1 MFTLILAAL
10 LIGLWLA
17 YKRLRTRVES
27 LEARLNAFEPPS
39 VLGSVARPAPNEAS
53 MPARRTDAAPVRAT
67 PPPAPAQPSSAP
79 AMTPAETSTIAA
91 VSAPPLA
98 RPVTLKPAPP
108 VDRSTPPPGGLAAP
122 SSPEPAIPIPARAD
136 GWEVVVGTSWLNKLG
151 VLVFVIGVA
160 LLVGYSMTQLGP
172 AGRVAIGFGISAVM
186 LATGVVLERRDDY
199 RNYAHGLVAGGW
211 AGAYFT
217 AYAMH
222 ALPAARI
229 ITSPL
234 VGTICLIAIATG
246 MIVHSLRYRSQ
257 TVTALAYV
265 VAYVTLALTPLSH
278 FSLVASVPLSIS
290 LLVVAQR
297 LGWSGISGL
306 GLVSTY
312 GIFMLRGRLFAP
324 GAVDDAAGWIPFVV
338 LAAYWLS
345 FEAADIAALRSG
357 RNEKTAPLFALNAV
371 AFLGSGIVQ
380 VPLGRPDVLS
390 LFLASTASAYLA
402 TAIVRSAV
410 IRRSSTETSAVRFTT
425 AHGALAIAAA
435 LVAWTIDIRTSGSWT
450 TIALLVETQLLVAAG
465 IALGDPFIRRMGG
478 VLAIAVTWHALV
490 TAAGGSLTSYLKPGI
505 PPATA
510 ALGLTALAWFANREW
525 MRARGLAPDV
535 LERAYTWVAS
545 LLVVVV
551 LALEVKPVWLG
562 LGGFVV
568 AAVLLEAG
576 LRRAEEYLGQAYVVG
591 ALATLAVAMRFTPS
605 PRPSLEDVWSVL
617 PAVIAITLGAA
628 FRLARRAPT
637 HAYPREL
644 RLVAGAAASIAA
656 GFLALLQWH
665 VTPSDRV
672 AAVWGI
678 TALSFVALGAHRH
691 VALARWHG
699 YFLTMIAARHALLQH
714 SNDPL
719 VPAWPAAVV
728 AAAAYAASA
737 IGRRL
742 WGSASPAAAHA
753 AERSATIVVAIAATA
768 VLASFEWRVVAPVHT
783 GGLWTVTGLILLV
796 AGLRGFRATLADLR
810 WQGYVLLIGGS
821 SLTLTRILEPGTAD
835 AAALVWIALDVL
847 MLYGASLLVRA
858 AIRSAGGIAD
868 VEDACRIGLSI
879 AATGLMAIA
888 IGEEVP
894 RPMITLSW
902 GLGGLFLLLAGFPAR
917 ERVLRL
923 SGLALLFLCL
933 VKLFFYDLGQL
944 DPWPRIISFVVLGL
958 VLLTVSWVYTKLK
971 ERVERYL

>member
-17 YKRLRTRVES
+17 YKRLRTRIEI
-27 LEARLNAFEPPS
+27 LEARLNAAEPAS
-39 VLGSVARPAPNEAS
+39 VVAGATGSVSSEAS
-53 MPARRTDAAPVRAT
+53 MPARYADRAPVRAT
-67 PPPAPAQPSSAP
+67 PPPAPAALPPSVP
-79 AMTPAETSTIAA
+79 AMEAAKTPDAIPT
-91 VSAPPLA
+91 P
-98 RPVTLKPAPP
+98 
-108 VDRSTPPPGGLAAP
+108 STPQPHAM
-122 SSPEPAIPIPARAD
+122 PAGAD
-136 GWEVVVGTSWLNKLG
+136 GWEVVVGTSWLNKIG

-172 AGRVAIGFGISAVM
+172 AGRVAIGFGISAAM

-211 AGAYFT
+211 AAAYFT

-229 ITSPL
+229 VTSPL
-234 VGTICLIAIATG
+234 VGTIGLIAIAAG
-246 MIVHSLRYRSQ
+246 MIAHSLRYRSQ

-265 VAYVTLALTPLSH
+265 VAYVTLALTPLSQ
-278 FSLVASVPLSIS
+278 FSLVASVPLAIS

-297 LGWSGISGL
+297 LGWAGISGL

-324 GAVDDAAGWIPFVV
+324 GAADDAAGWVPFLV

-345 FEAADIAALRSG
+345 FEVADIAALRSG

-410 IRRSSTETSAVRFTT
+410 IGKSSAETSAVRFTT
-425 AHGALAIAAA
+425 THGALAIAAA
-435 LVAWTIDIRTSGSWT
+435 LVAWTIDIRTSGSWET
-450 TIALLVETQLLVAAG
+450 AALLVETQLLVAAG
-465 IALGDPFIRRMGG
+465 IALGDSYIRRMGA
-478 VLAIAVTWHALV
+478 VVAIAVTWHGLA
-490 TAAGGSLTSYLKPGI
+490 TSAGGFLTSYLRPGI

-510 ALGLTALAWFANREW
+510 ALGLTALAWYANREW
-525 MRARGLAPDV
+525 MRARGFAPDA

-545 LLVVVV
+545 VLVVVV
-551 LALEVKPVWLG
+551 LALELKPVWLG

-576 LRRAEEYLGQAYVVG
+576 LRRAQEYLSQAYVVG
-591 ALATLAVAMRFTPS
+591 ALATLAVAVRFTPS
-605 PRPSLEDVWSVL
+605 PGVLLEDVWSVL
-617 PAVIAITLGAA
+617 PAVIAMTLGAA
-628 FRLARRAPT
+628 FRLAHRAPT
-637 HAYPREL
+637 HDYPREL
-644 RLVAGAAASIAA
+644 RLVAGAAASIAV

-665 VTPSDRV
+665 VTPSDHV
-672 AAVWGI
+672 GAVWAI
-678 TALSFVALGAHRH
+678 TALSCVALGAHRNL
-691 VALARWHG
+691 ALARWHG
-699 YFLTMIAARHALLQH
+699 YFLAMIAARHALLQH

-719 VPAWPAAVV
+719 VPTWPAAVV
-728 AAAAYAASA
+728 AAAAYASCA

-742 WGSASPAAAHA
+742 WRSVPRAAAHA
-753 AERSATIVVAIAATA
+753 AEWNATIVVAIAATA
-768 VLASFEWRVVAPVHT
+768 VLASFEWRVFAPVHT
-783 GGLWTVTGLILLV
+783 GGLWTITGLMLLV
-796 AGLRGFRATLADLR
+796 VGLRGLRATLADIR
-810 WQGYVLLIGGS
+810 WQGYVLLFAGS
-821 SLTLTRILEPGTAD
+821 SLSLTRILEPGTAD
-835 AAALVWIALDVL
+835 AAVLVWIALEVL
-847 MLYGASLLVRA
+847 TLYGTSLLVRA
-858 AIRSAGGIAD
+858 AIRKAGGNTD
-868 VEDACRIGLSI
+868 VEDACRIALSI
-879 AATGLMAIA
+879 AGTGLMAIA
-888 IGEEVP
+888 IVEEVP

-902 GLGGLFLLLAGFPAR
+902 GLSGLCLLLAGFPAR

-933 VKLFFYDLGQL
+933 IKLFFYDLGQL

-958 VLLTVSWVYTKLK
+958 VLLAVSWIYTKLR